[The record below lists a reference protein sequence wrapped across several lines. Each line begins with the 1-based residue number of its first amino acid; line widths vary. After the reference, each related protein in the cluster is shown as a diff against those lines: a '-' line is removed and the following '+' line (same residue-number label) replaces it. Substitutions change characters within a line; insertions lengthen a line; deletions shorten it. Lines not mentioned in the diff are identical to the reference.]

1 MKITRAVAA
10 APRLR
15 TKVRRRRR
23 LSWLEAFG
31 LLAGV
36 STVAVIASAALITLT
51 DPARYP
57 DFAHGLWWAVT
68 TITTVGYGD
77 IVPAS
82 PAGRLLAAGLMF
94 TGIASLAFLTAIAT
108 SAIVVGEVGEE
119 EQMIEDETRD
129 IHRLQ
134 MAILATMRSID
145 ARLAALE
152 EHRPQQEGGEADDR
166 Q

>member
-1 MKITRAVAA
+1 MQIHQQRPT
-10 APRLR
+10 
-15 TKVRRRRR
+15 
-23 LSWLEAFG
+23 
-31 LLAGV
+31 
-36 STVAVIASAALITLT
+36 ALQPF
-51 DPARYP
+51 DQN
-57 DFAHGLWWAVT
+57 

-82 PAGRLLAAGLMF
+82 SGGRLLAAGLMF

-119 EQMIEDETRD
+119 EQLIEDEARD

-134 MAILATMRSID
+134 MAILATMRSVD
-145 ARLAALE
+145 ARLTALE
-152 EHRPQQEGGEADDR
+152 EHRASQQGGEADDR